1 MQQNITAEHSQVIA
15 SFSDKG
21 KSLGSSSAEVLAC
34 SRQGDSLINNAAG
47 IAIAR

>member
-1 MQQNITAEHSQVIA
+1 MQQNITAEHNQVMT

-21 KSLGSSSAEVLAC
+21 KSLNSSVEVLAA

-47 IAIAR
+47 IAIIK